1 MYIRKTVLILSLFL
15 LCVTVPVNSLLAETP
30 VQFSW
35 AVLTDTDKGLRPIDF
50 STPPTLSNGT
60 TIQFYIEQK
69 PGTYIYLYLIDSSNN
84 LEFLFPG
91 EVNYYNTV
99 TPAERVFRIPA
110 DTDRFE
116 LTPPGGQEKLY
127 LLASSSR
134 LEQLEKLTAD
144 FLADPKNPAR
154 KAPVL
159 NELKR
164 IRRQHSKLAQ
174 STETSVPVA
183 GTIRSRGVLFD
194 SFEATKVNA
203 PEFYAKIL
211 RINHE

>member
-1 MYIRKTVLILSLFL
+1 MCFKKLTFAILIIT
-15 LCVTVPVNSLLAETP
+15 LCVATLPGQVPAETP

-50 STPPTLSNGT
+50 STPPTLANGM
-60 TIQFYIEQK
+60 TIQFYIAQK
-69 PGTYIYLYLIDSSNN
+69 PGTYIYIYLIDSADN

-91 EVNYYNTV
+91 EINYYNSV
-99 TPAERVFRIPA
+99 APAERIFRIPA

-127 LLASSSR
+127 LLASSIR
-134 LEQLEKLTAD
+134 LVRLEKLTAA
-144 FLADPKNPAR
+144 FLENPKDPVR
-154 KAPVL
+154 KASVI
-159 NELKR
+159 NELKK
-164 IRRQHSKLAQ
+164 IRRRHSKLAQ

-203 PEFYAKIL
+203 PDFYSRIL